1 MEYFKSELNNLYDIT
16 KSNFNNRKRV
26 IDKYIDTLQIK
37 RMGDKEYDINCNF
50 VIDIDKLEDNT
61 HKNMS
66 LKGNE
71 FYIKNTKL

>member
-1 MEYFKSELNNLYDIT
+1 MTLNIYLELVELINIT
-16 KSNFNNRKRV
+16 
-26 IDKYIDTLQIK
+26 
-37 RMGDKEYDINCNF
+37 NCNF
-50 VIDIDKLEDNT
+50 VVDLDIDKLEDNT

>member
-1 MEYFKSELNNLYDIT
+1 
-16 KSNFNNRKRV
+16 
-26 IDKYIDTLQIK
+26 
-37 RMGDKEYDINCNF
+37 MGDKEYDINCNF

-66 LKGNE
+66 LKDNE